1 MHDIDMEAEEM
12 RVIGKRKEPVPTGK
26 PSAENL
32 IRGAMMNEEM
42 QKLPTGNTTFIPKG
56 KVYRFKTLIEANRFQ
71 EECVMDGIVKNKT
84 RKG

>member
-1 MHDIDMEAEEM
+1 M
-12 RVIGKRKEPVPTGK
+12 RTIGKRKEPMPTGK

-32 IRGAMMNEEM
+32 IRGARMNEAM
-42 QKLPTGNTTFIPKG
+42 QQLPTGNTTFVPRG

-71 EECVMDGIVKNKT
+71 EECVIDGIVKSKI